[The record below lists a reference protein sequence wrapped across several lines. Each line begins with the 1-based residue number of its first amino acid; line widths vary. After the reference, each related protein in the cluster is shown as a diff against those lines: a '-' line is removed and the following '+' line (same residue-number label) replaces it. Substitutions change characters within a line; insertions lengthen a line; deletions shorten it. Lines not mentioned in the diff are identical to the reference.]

1 VRDALSWNNSAVN
14 TATFPRLPKGFVR
27 QVQNL
32 STCSTLTPLFLT
44 SQKLLGSFSI
54 RFGEGVTS
62 TTESNERFA

>member
-1 VRDALSWNNSAVN
+1 VRDALLMDNSSVN

-32 STCSTLTPLFLT
+32 STYSTLTPLFLA

-54 RFGEGVTS
+54 LSGEGVTS
-62 TTESNERFA
+62 TTESNERFT